1 MNRISRSIFAGAALA
16 VVLAGCQKSDVPA
29 ITSNGAPP
37 QRVTDAAPIPQMPKG
52 DPSVPDATAAF
63 AAQDAAEKAKAMQDT
78 TVLQEKPA
86 PQEEMTKEE
95 MTKQEMTKSEESK
108 AMPLPGQA
116 NDHSSTDLDKNKG
129 G

>member
-1 MNRISRSIFAGAALA
+1 MMNRVSRSIFAGAALA
-16 VVLAGCQKSDVPA
+16 MVLAGCQKSDAPA

-37 QRVTDAAPIPQMPKG
+37 QPVTNVTPSPQMPKG
-52 DPSVPDATAAF
+52 DPSVPDASTVF

-78 TVLQEKPA
+78 AVAQQKPA
-86 PQEEMTKEE
+86 PQEEMTKP
-95 MTKQEMTKSEESK
+95 EEST

-116 NDHSSTDLDKNKG
+116 NDHSTTAPDKNKG